1 MTIQGLLPY
10 LSTKNETMAPL
21 HVATSTCSTL
31 PLQYKERVARLILR
45 RKKKLTSIHL
55 QFLQPALPLSHVTME
70 GVLLADMIA
79 VMGSGNVVMALTKI
93 LVELYVNNDK
103 ERASYL
109 NIRLYLAQGL
119 YPTSVP
125 RMNPWLQFMWPHYP
139 LKESYLGYI
148 QHLGSLFYICT
159 KNETMA
165 PLHVTTLILCYIHK
179 VEPQFH
185 SWQALADYAFFAPIV
200 LC

>member
-1 MTIQGLLPY
+1 M
-10 LSTKNETMAPL
+10 
-21 HVATSTCSTL
+21 
-31 PLQYKERVARLILR
+31 ARLILR

-109 NIRLYLAQGL
+109 NIRLYLA
-119 YPTSVP
+119 
-125 RMNPWLQFMWPHYP
+125 
-139 LKESYLGYI
+139 
-148 QHLGSLFYICT
+148 
-159 KNETMA
+159 
-165 PLHVTTLILCYIHK
+165 
-179 VEPQFH
+179 
-185 SWQALADYAFFAPIV
+185 
-200 LC
+200 